1 MNRNDKNRIS
11 VAAAKNF
18 VEYLSETMSIA
29 ESFGYDL
36 PDINVGVY
44 AFSDKATKISDL
56 TDISDQSNRADILR
70 KIEGIKFE
78 KRNTGAT
85 YYGPALR
92 AAYSA
97 LPVTKSDCKNMV
109 FMFTDGKPDGKDANS
124 VLNRPDEAIKAMSEY
139 DIEVMVLGLIQ
150 GKA

>member
-78 KRNTGAT
+78 KRNTGAPS
-85 YYGPALR
+85 GLLGQENPA
-92 AAYSA
+92 S
-97 LPVTKSDCKNMV
+97 
-109 FMFTDGKPDGKDANS
+109 
-124 VLNRPDEAIKAMSEY
+124 
-139 DIEVMVLGLIQ
+139 IEIF
-150 GKA
+150 

>member
-1 MNRNDKNRIS
+1 MYNNPKRRTAAQRIISCVMLFILALSCFLPVAAEDSASPSEVNIVLLLDNTGSMNRNDKNRIS

-56 TDISDQSNRADILR
+56 TDISDQSNRSDILR

-78 KRNTGAT
+78 KGT
-85 YYGPALR
+85 R
-92 AAYSA
+92 AQ
-97 LPVTKSDCKNMV
+97 LTTVP
-109 FMFTDGKPDGKDANS
+109 
-124 VLNRPDEAIKAMSEY
+124 RSE
-139 DIEVMVLGLIQ
+139 LLTPLFR
-150 GKA
+150 